1 MSLQVSLQ
9 VLTPLIAGW
18 AVSVLVRSR
27 LSREN
32 SAMSIEPINQGDMR
46 VYRSPQNLLGV
57 ILFFAVAMP
66 IGVFLLPDS
75 VATDVRPL
83 FNIFGVAAGGLLL
96 YAWVY
101 LKLFKITLAGHTL
114 SYGAFFSRT
123 INLNSVTR
131 IRYHWV
137 NNGIS
142 LKLFAGKERVGIF
155 EGNVEHFDNFAK
167 AVRNRVP
174 GDAVAEAV
182 GRASF

>member
-1 MSLQVSLQ
+1 
-9 VLTPLIAGW
+9 
-18 AVSVLVRSR
+18 
-27 LSREN
+27 
-32 SAMSIEPINQGDMR
+32 MSIEPINQEDVQ

-57 ILFFAVAMP
+57 ILFFVIAMP

-75 VATDVRPL
+75 VVTDGRPL
-83 FNIFGVAAGGLLL
+83 FNIFGGAAGGLLL

-101 LKLFKITLAGHTL
+101 LKLFKITLASHAL
-114 SYGAFFSRT
+114 SYGAFFPRT

-142 LKLFAGKERVGIF
+142 LKLFAGKKRVGIF

-167 AVRNRVP
+167 AVRNRIP
-174 GDAVAEAV
+174 EDATAEAV